1 MAGPADALAA
11 VEDLLE
17 AAGGPVR
24 WIGLGQP
31 DQLTALLD
39 TDVVS
44 RLRVTQLQVGNG
56 AGRLLEAAAAGRL
69 SLDIVSPNPADG
81 EIGPLVAVAAGLLV
95 PFVDFRQVPVGEDE
109 AGRFQLEQ
117 GGVVLWWGFTDRAGA
132 LQSWLDRTA
141 GEN

>member
-1 MAGPADALAA
+1 VADRDDALAA

-17 AAGGPVR
+17 TVAGPVR

-39 TDVVS
+39 TDFIS
-44 RLRVTQLQVGNG
+44 RLRVTQLQVGSG
-56 AGRLLEAAAAGRL
+56 AGPLLEAAAAGRL
-69 SLDIVSPNPADG
+69 ALDIVSPNPADG

-109 AGRFQLEQ
+109 VGRFQLEQ
-117 GGVVLWWGFTDRAGA
+117 GGVVLWWGFTNHAGA
-132 LQSWLDRTA
+132 LQGWLDRTA